1 MNTGCVK
8 RWAQAVGRSRNEI
21 RIAISQDIDKNVPNH
36 GNTVSLHFFVL
47 SDS

>member
-1 MNTGCVK
+1 MNTGCAK